1 MEMKK
6 INYLIIGMVALSTAF
21 TSCSSSE
28 DAEGTAAGA
37 KVHATLSA
45 SLPGGG
51 TRVELTEGLPTENKV
66 KVAWSTVDN
75 IQVVDNG
82 AGNSTANFTT
92 TTDGQS
98 ATANFSG
105 DLLSLAEGHMLY
117 AYYPTSMALTG
128 TKATVDY
135 ASQGGT
141 LEALKKTAPM
151 YASAAYSASGTN
163 LAFQNATTILRVNVV
178 LPLDAS
184 IKTVKLSGTGLV
196 NKESFTPAS
205 DNTATWSDPTTGD
218 VTATFANGLAATK
231 NNAVVVYLGVIPQTL
246 TSGFT
251 VTATIADGR
260 SYEYKYTG
268 SAIFEA
274 SKAVNI
280 NNSKSAFSQVVSPGD
295 FIYPDGNFGPASYG
309 TATGQTASAIIF
321 SNETSAKDKAAG
333 YTKGYA
339 LALTNNTAGNGCVWS
354 NAQTDISNLT
364 NNNTLSLW
372 ENDLDGR
379 TETATLK
386 DLGGTSFQ
394 TVYPAAYYAV
404 NYSAPVPT
412 GASGWYLPS
421 SGQWYQII
429 TNLGGI
435 STSTVPTNWST
446 VSGNDAAT
454 YGEVWLYYGKS
465 ASAATALNNAMSAV
479 GNGNY
484 TQISTTENT
493 YGNYFW
499 CSSEFSAACACNA
512 YFPYDGSL
520 ALNRSVKTY
529 TNANARVRAA
539 LAF

>member
-1 MEMKK
+1 MKK

-28 DAEGTAAGA
+28 DAEGNAAGA

-45 SLPGGG
+45 TLPGDNG
-51 TRVELTEGLPTENKV
+51 TRVELTEGLPTVNKV

-128 TKATVDY
+128 TKAAVDY
-135 ASQGGT
+135 ASQSGT
-141 LEALKKTAPM
+141 LDALKNTAPM

-260 SYEYKYTG
+260 SYEYKYAG

-333 YTKGYA
+333 YTRGYA
-339 LALTNNTAGNGCVWS
+339 LALNNAASNVAWATTSASYNNTDAPGL
-354 NAQTDISNLT
+354 Q
-364 NNNTLSLW
+364 NNNTFALW
-372 ENDLDGR
+372 SGDQDGR
-379 TETATLK
+379 TETETIK
-386 DLGGTSFQ
+386 GYGIDN
-394 TVYPAAYYAV
+394 YPAAKAAV
-404 NYSAPVPT
+404 TYNVPVPT

-446 VSGNDAAT
+446 VSGNDAGT
-454 YGEVWLYYGKS
+454 YGEAWLYYGKS
-465 ASAATALNNAMSAV
+465 ASAADALNSAMSAV
-479 GNGNY
+479 GKGNF
-484 TQISTTENT
+484 TPISNTENT
-493 YGNYFW
+493 YGNWFW
-499 CSSEFSAACACNA
+499 CSSEFSATCACGA
-512 YFPYDGSL
+512 YFYYDGSL
-520 ALNRSVKTY
+520 YLCRFIKTN
-529 TNANARVRAA
+529 TDAHLRVRAA